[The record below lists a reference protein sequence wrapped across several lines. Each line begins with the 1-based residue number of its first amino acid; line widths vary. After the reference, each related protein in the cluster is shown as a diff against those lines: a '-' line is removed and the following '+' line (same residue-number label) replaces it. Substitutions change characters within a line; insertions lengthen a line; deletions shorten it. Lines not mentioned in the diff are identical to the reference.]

1 METAAAF
8 GQQRPHLV
16 LEFGIRSRQLAKA
29 RDAVPVGLNQPG
41 AVAWKGSYV
50 ILCWWLMVINGD

>member
-1 METAAAF
+1 MDTAAAF

-41 AVAWKGSYV
+41 AMAWKGSYV
-50 ILCWWLMVINGD
+50 ILCW